1 MKRYHIMWNEK
12 MMLVRF
18 AVVGIGNT
26 LVDFVVFFLLAS
38 IGVPYVFSQVCSY
51 SAGMMNSYV
60 WNRTWTFQVR
70 KKASVQEFLQFIFIN
85 LVSLST
91 TIVLLYLLHKLAGM
105 QLFSSKAVATVAG
118 MAVNFAGSR
127 FWVFERGRR

>member
-1 MKRYHIMWNEK
+1 MWNEK

-26 LVDFVVFFLLAS
+26 LVDFVVFFFLAS

-51 SAGMMNSYV
+51 TAGMMNSYV

-91 TIVLLYLLHKLAGM
+91 TIVLLYLLHKLAEM

>member
-1 MKRYHIMWNEK
+1 MWNEK

>member
-1 MKRYHIMWNEK
+1 MWNEK

-118 MAVNFAGSR
+118 MAVNFVGSR

>member
-1 MKRYHIMWNEK
+1 MWNEK

-26 LVDFVVFFLLAS
+26 LVDFVVFFFLAS

-70 KKASVQEFLQFIFIN
+70 KKASVQELLQFIFIN

>member
-1 MKRYHIMWNEK
+1 MWNEK

-26 LVDFVVFFLLAS
+26 LVDFVVFFFLAS
-38 IGVPYVFSQVCSY
+38 TGVPYVFSQVCSY

-91 TIVLLYLLHKLAGM
+91 TIVLLYLLRQSAGM
-105 QLFSSKAVATVAG
+105 PLFSSKAVATVAG

-127 FWVFERGRR
+127 FWVFERGKR